1 MATLKTLTAGS
12 VKFFLKNPATTAAF
26 KNTTFSLIYPNSAF
40 NNSTPV
46 NLVTLS
52 NENEI
57 KPPTLIGAALFGDDA
72 SALNKVESTT
82 AIFNTCAV
90 GDYILFD
97 NGGGP
102 DDLQVLGQI
111 LTITTTGG
119 DAYESVTLVKNSTF
133 DSGAT
138 AVNIYILSLA
148 SVGTPFKVSEPFYM
162 VVKNPNM
169 SSARHDGILSIETL
183 INAPNVDLFGYGG
196 IRTINPT
203 YFKFRKISKVHLA
216 DEGLDD
222 TEIAAET
229 NIMCTVTGVS
239 TLSYQ
244 FQEPELDIADSD
256 IPYWSVYEINPY
268 GDSTTYIDKSTIYRI
283 EIDNPLP
290 FKAILV
296 SGTTSTE

>member
-1 MATLKTLTAGS
+1 MATLKTTSS

-26 KNTTFSLIYPNSAF
+26 KNTTFSSTYPNNDF
-40 NNSTPV
+40 DNSTPV

-57 KPPTLIGAALFGDDA
+57 KPPTLLGTALFGDDA

-82 AIFNTCAV
+82 AIFNTCAI
-90 GDYILFD
+90 GDYILFN
-97 NGGGP
+97 NGGGI

-111 LTITTTGG
+111 LTIDTTGD
-119 DAYESVTLVKNSTF
+119 DAYENVTLVKNSPF

-169 SSARHDGILSIETL
+169 SFSRHDGILSIEAL

-244 FQEPELDIADSD
+244 FQQPELDIPDSA

-283 EIDNPLP
+283 EVDNSLP

>member
-1 MATLKTLTAGS
+1 MATLKTTSS

-26 KNTTFSLIYPNSAF
+26 KNTTFSSTYPNSNF

-57 KPPTLIGAALFGDDA
+57 KPPTLLGTALFGDDA

-82 AIFNTCAV
+82 AIFNTCAI
-90 GDYILFD
+90 GDYILFN
-97 NGGGP
+97 NGGGI

-111 LTITTTGG
+111 LTIDTTGD
-119 DAYESVTLVKNSTF
+119 DAYENVTLVKNSPF

-169 SSARHDGILSIETL
+169 SFSRHDGILSIEAL

-244 FQEPELDIADSD
+244 FQQPELDIPDSA

-283 EIDNPLP
+283 EVDNSLP

>member
-1 MATLKTLTAGS
+1 MATLKTPSS

-26 KNTTFSLIYPNSAF
+26 KNTTFSSTYPNSNF

-57 KPPTLIGAALFGDDA
+57 KPPTLLGTALFGDDA

-82 AIFNTCAV
+82 AIFNTCAI
-90 GDYILFD
+90 GDYILFN
-97 NGGGP
+97 NGGGI
-102 DDLQVLGQI
+102 DDLQILGQI
-111 LTITTTGG
+111 LTIDTTGD
-119 DAYESVTLVKNSTF
+119 DAYENVTLVKNSSF

-169 SSARHDGILSIETL
+169 SFSRHDGILSIEAL
-183 INAPNVDLFGYGG
+183 INAPNVALFGYGG

-244 FQEPELDIADSD
+244 FQQPELDIPDSA

-283 EIDNPLP
+283 EVDNSLP